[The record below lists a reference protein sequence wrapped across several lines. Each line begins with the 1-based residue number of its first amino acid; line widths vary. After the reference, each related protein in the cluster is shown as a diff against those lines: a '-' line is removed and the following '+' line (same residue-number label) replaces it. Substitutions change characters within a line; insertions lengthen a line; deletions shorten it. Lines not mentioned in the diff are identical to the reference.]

1 MQQPLLTFTDIGMYC
16 PPADVYIDPWRA
28 APRALITHGHADHA
42 RWGHQHY
49 LCTSAAQPV
58 IRHRIGPASIQTLEY
73 GEPLY
78 IHGVRFSFHPAGHV
92 VGSAQIRVEYKGE
105 VWVVSGDYKLEDD
118 GLSGVFEPLRC
129 HTFVTE
135 STFGLPVY
143 QWKPQEAVFAD
154 INAWWL
160 NNQAQDKVSVIT
172 AYALG
177 KAQRILKGLDTSIG
191 PVYTHG
197 AVEQINEIIRAQGID
212 LPPTRQV
219 LPGMRR
225 QDYSGS
231 LVIAPPAAVGSAW
244 MRPFKSVSLGVA
256 SGWMA
261 LRGARRRRNADRG
274 FILSDHAD
282 WPALN
287 QAIRESGAQRV
298 VVTHGYTEIF
308 SRWLESQGY
317 EAKAEK
323 TEFEGEVID
332 PAETDVKE

>member
-49 LCTSAAQPV
+49 LCTRDAQPV
-58 IRHRIGPASIQTLEY
+58 IRHRIGAVSIQTLEY
-73 GEPLY
+73 GEPLN

-143 QWKPQEAVFAD
+143 QWKPREAVFAD
-154 INAWWL
+154 INAWWVD
-160 NNQAQDKVSVIT
+160 NQAQDKVSVIT

-197 AVEQINEIIRAQGID
+197 AVEDINEIIRAQGIA
-212 LPPTRQV
+212 LPPTRRV
-219 LPGMRR
+219 MPGMKR
-225 QDYSGS
+225 QNYSGG
-231 LVIAPPAAVGSAW
+231 LVIAPPATVGSAW
-244 MRPFKSVSLGVA
+244 MRQFKSISLGVA

-298 VVTHGYTEIF
+298 VVTHGYTDIF

-317 EAKAEK
+317 EARAEK

-332 PAETDVKE
+332 TTETDAKE